1 MSQSLDRA
9 LLLLTEL
16 AAGPKTLDEL
26 ADTVDVHKS
35 TVLRLLRTMES
46 RRFVQRADP
55 RHYRLGVALFDL
67 ANRALEDRD
76 VRRSVAPALRGLNEV
91 TGHTVHL
98 ASLEGGEVV
107 YIDKYDGRHSV
118 RMYSRV
124 GRRAPLHCT
133 AVAKVLLAELPPGE
147 RRAIAESMDYP
158 PFTANTITT
167 PADYLA
173 ELDRVLVDGYA
184 LDNAE
189 HEDFIHCAAAPIR
202 GSGGAVL
209 AAVSVSV
216 PKMLLDLDGLLA
228 LVPELRRAAGVASE
242 ECGWV
247 PARSR
252 AQRQDLTEEE
262 DKDH

>member
-9 LLLLTEL
+9 LTLLTEL
-16 AAGPKTLDEL
+16 SRGPRTLDQL

-55 RHYRLGVALFDL
+55 RHYRLGAALFDL

-76 VRRSVAPALRGLNEV
+76 VRAAAAPALRALNEA

-98 ASLEGGEVV
+98 ASYEGGEAV
-107 YIDKYDGRHSV
+107 YIDKYDGRHAV

-133 AVAKVLLAELPPGE
+133 AVGKVLLAELPPAE
-147 RRAIAESMDYP
+147 RTAVAEAMAYP
-158 PFTANTITT
+158 ALTVNTITT
-167 PADYLA
+167 PAAYLA
-173 ELDRVLVDGYA
+173 ELDRVLAEGYA

-202 GSGGAVL
+202 GPGGAVV

-216 PKMLLDLDGLLA
+216 PTMLLDLDGLLA
-228 LVPELRRAAGVASE
+228 LVPRLLAAASDASE

-247 PARSR
+247 GAGTTTDDPH
-252 AQRQDLTEEE
+252 QEG
-262 DKDH
+262 HHG